1 MLKKIVD
8 GIFTSFVSPCVSTYI
23 LEGAD
28 IRKLRK
34 LNLRSPSKLI
44 FNGLSFI
51 SLTIAITF
59 SILPPQN
66 DYEVTAEDCQSLCMY
81 RNETENY
88 NFTMLTACKNLTL
101 PNHVNFI
108 YIGIVCFFWVL
119 SNLQLLLETKFSFM
133 PWNKF
138 HVRWSEEAMEAMK
151 EGLEEPEKQQDHENP
166 QDSTVVDFRSRQA
179 PLIHFQKIFLKQELP
194 TTEKS

>member
-1 MLKKIVD
+1 
-8 GIFTSFVSPCVSTYI
+8 
-23 LEGAD
+23 
-28 IRKLRK
+28 
-34 LNLRSPSKLI
+34 
-44 FNGLSFI
+44 
-51 SLTIAITF
+51 
-59 SILPPQN
+59 
-66 DYEVTAEDCQSLCMY
+66 
-81 RNETENY
+81 
-88 NFTMLTACKNLTL
+88 
-101 PNHVNFI
+101 
-108 YIGIVCFFWVL
+108 
-119 SNLQLLLETKFSFM
+119 M

>member
-59 SILPPQN
+59 
-66 DYEVTAEDCQSLCMY
+66 
-81 RNETENY
+81 
-88 NFTMLTACKNLTL
+88 
-101 PNHVNFI
+101 
-108 YIGIVCFFWVL
+108 
-119 SNLQLLLETKFSFM
+119 
-133 PWNKF
+133 
-138 HVRWSEEAMEAMK
+138 
-151 EGLEEPEKQQDHENP
+151 
-166 QDSTVVDFRSRQA
+166 
-179 PLIHFQKIFLKQELP
+179 
-194 TTEKS
+194 